1 MNTDLNDYPN
11 DNYEKYSIHEVD
23 DKSIVIIDDPEALQK
38 DRIIQLIKTHKDEKI
53 FIYVIHPDKSNL
65 TKLITDLYMMH

>member
-1 MNTDLNDYPN
+1 MNTDLNNYPD

-38 DRIIQLIKTHKDEKI
+38 DRIIQLIKKNAQRGKV
-53 FIYVIHPDKSNL
+53 FNL
-65 TKLITDLYMMH
+65 RPSSR

>member
-1 MNTDLNDYPN
+1 MNTDLNNYPD

-38 DRIIQLIKTHKDEKI
+38 DRIIQLIKNAQRGKV
-53 FIYVIHPDKSNL
+53 FNL
-65 TKLITDLYMMH
+65 RPSSR

>member
-1 MNTDLNDYPN
+1 MNTDLNNYPD

-38 DRIIQLIKTHKDEKI
+38 DRIIQLIKKR
-53 FIYVIHPDKSNL
+53 
-65 TKLITDLYMMH
+65 TKRESF